1 MKNHFANMIA
11 IIKNGQLSKKA
22 YVNQTRKKLCEFVLN
37 ILWDEGFISGY
48 NVSNTNSN
56 QLRIFLKYSNGKPA
70 ITSIKLLTKPSLKLN
85 YSLKQLWKI
94 NSSEGLLIISTDK
107 GFMSINDC
115 KKYKVG
121 GVPFLIVK

>member
-1 MKNHFANMIA
+1 MIA
-11 IIKNGQLSKKA
+11 TIKNGQLSKKA
-22 YVNQTRKKLCEFVLN
+22 YVNQTRKKTCEFVLN

-48 NVSNTNSN
+48 KVSNSN
-56 QLRIFLKYSNGKPA
+56 QLKIFLKYSNGKPA

-94 NSSEGLLIISTDK
+94 NSSEGLLIVSTDK

-115 KKYKVG
+115 KKYKIG
-121 GVPFLIVK
+121 GIPVLIVK

>member
-11 IIKNGQLSKKA
+11 TIKNGQLSKKA
-22 YVNQTRKKLCEFVLN
+22 YVNQTRKKTCEFVLS

-48 NVSNTNSN
+48 KISNTNPN
-56 QLRIFLKYSNGKPA
+56 KLKIFLKYTNGKPA
-70 ITSIKLLTKPSLKLN
+70 INNIKLLTKPSLNLY

-115 KKYKVG
+115 KKYSVG
-121 GVPFLIVK
+121 GVPFLVVK

>member
-11 IIKNGQLSKKA
+11 TIKNGQLSKKA
-22 YVNQTRKKLCEFVLN
+22 YVNQTRKKTCEFVLN

-48 NVSNTNSN
+48 KVSNSN
-56 QLRIFLKYSNGKPA
+56 QLKIFLKYSNGKPA

-94 NSSEGLLIISTDK
+94 NSSEGLLIVSTDK

-115 KKYKVG
+115 KKYKIG
-121 GVPFLIVK
+121 GIPVLIVK